1 MAAVTLSSE
10 QAAALIG
17 VSTRRLFQLAKE
29 ENPPPK
35 DSIGRYPPD
44 SYGKWVRERIISELG
59 VSQNG
64 ESYDLQAEK
73 GRLTFHQANIA
84 ALEEEI
90 KRKNVIPADVVQWH
104 WENMVSNAR
113 AKLLNLPSRVAPI
126 AMSASTIQEIEQM
139 VRDLIHE
146 ALTEMAGN
154 GIP

>member
-1 MAAVTLSSE
+1 MAAETLSSE
-10 QAAALIG
+10 QLAALIG
-17 VSTRRLFQLAKE
+17 VSTRRIFQLAKE

-44 SYGKWVRERIISELG
+44 KAGVWIRDRIISELG
-59 VSQNG
+59 ISANG

-90 KRKNVIPADVVQWH
+90 KRKNVIPADAVQAH
-104 WENMVSNAR
+104 WENMVANTR
-113 AKLLNLPSRVAPI
+113 AKLLNLPSRLAAV
-126 AMSASTIQEIEQM
+126 SVGASTIQEAEQNA
-139 VRDLIHE
+139 RDLIYE
-146 ALTEMAGN
+146 ALTEMSGN